1 MGIGDSLGKGI
12 DLAGKALN
20 RAVEFAKVRFFP
32 LLSYFIVS
40 YIVMVIGIVLAAVVL
55 LILLLPAGLLED
67 PSGIPMWSMVL
78 GAVIGVVLTVFFASV
93 AMGTRFYGIRF
104 ISKGIQ
110 QPYIS
115 GKMSWKGFLFLLL
128 FGIIYGIILGLVV
141 LPLALGFI
149 GPGGLLAGILLMY
162 VMLFVAIVLMLVVA
176 FATVYVQFEMA
187 AEDAGPLEALRKSW
201 GLVKNNFWETAV
213 FFIIMWAISYVLG
226 LVITIPI
233 MLLSVGA
240 IIVPLIGIPLL
251 VILSFVADAAI
262 ETIIMPAWVYFW
274 KEVRGSRR
282 TKGA

>member
-1 MGIGDSLGKGI
+1 MGIGDSFGRGI
-12 DLAGKALN
+12 DLAGRALN

-40 YIVMVIGIVLAAVVL
+40 YIVMVAGIVLAAAVL
-55 LILLLPAGLLED
+55 LILLLPAGLLEN
-67 PSGIPMWSMVL
+67 PESVPMWSMAL
-78 GAVIGVVLTVFFASV
+78 GGAIGILLMVFFTSV
-93 AMGTRFYGIRF
+93 SMGTRFCGIRY
-104 ISKGIQ
+104 ISTGAR

-115 GKMSWKGFLFLLL
+115 GKMSWKGFLFLLI

-141 LPLALGFI
+141 LPLALGLI

-162 VMLFVAIVLMLVVA
+162 AMLFVAIVLMVAVA

-187 AEDAGPLEALRKSW
+187 AGDAGPIEALRKSW

-213 FFIIMWAISYVLG
+213 FFLVMWAISYVLG
-226 LVITIPI
+226 LVVTVPI

-240 IIVPLIGIPLL
+240 IIMPLIGIPLL

-274 KEVRGSRR
+274 KEMKGARR
-282 TKGA
+282 TRGA